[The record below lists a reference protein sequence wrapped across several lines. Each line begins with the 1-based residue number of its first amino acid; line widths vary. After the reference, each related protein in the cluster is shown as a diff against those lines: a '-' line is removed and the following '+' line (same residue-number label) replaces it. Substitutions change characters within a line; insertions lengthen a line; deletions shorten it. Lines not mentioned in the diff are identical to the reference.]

1 MRREATLT
9 HATYRARPASAER
22 SVPVISW
29 LSRKNRGWY
38 LLAYLLLALLSVWTI
53 FPFYWQL
60 ATSLRADVDLY
71 SANVALV
78 PQALTPEHYAKIFGR
93 GSPFSTQFANSF
105 IVALGT
111 TIAATAIG
119 SMAAYALAR
128 LTFLGRAG
136 LARVL
141 VYAYLAPGT
150 MLFIPLF
157 VMMNNLNLRD
167 NLFGLVL
174 AHLTFAVPFATWLLM
189 GYFRTL
195 PVELEEA
202 AMVDGASRL
211 QALRLIVLPLSA
223 PALVVAA
230 VFAFT
235 LSWNEFLYALVL
247 LQAQDKMT
255 APVGLANYV
264 VGDVFYWGQMMAAAT
279 VLSIPPLVLYLFG
292 QRWVIAG
299 WTAGAV
305 KS

>member
-1 MRREATLT
+1 VAELAQVV
-9 HATYRARPASAER
+9 HARTSERPTSI
-22 SVPVISW
+22 VSW

-38 LLAYLLLALLSVWTI
+38 LLAYVLLAVLSLWTI

-60 ATSLRADVDLY
+60 ATSLRSDVDLY
-71 SANVALV
+71 SSTVALV
-78 PQALTPEHYAKIFGR
+78 PHALTLEHYLKIF
-93 GSPFSTQFANSF
+93 SPSHPFSTQFTNSV

-111 TIAATAIG
+111 TAVAIVLG
-119 SMAAYALAR
+119 AMAGYALTR
-128 LTFLGRAG
+128 LRFFGRAG

-157 VMMNNLNLRD
+157 VMMTNLNLRD
-167 NLFGLVL
+167 NLFGLTL
-174 AHLTFAVPFATWLLM
+174 AHLTFGVPFATWMLM
-189 GYFRTL
+189 GYFKTI

-202 AMVDGASRL
+202 AMVDGADRL
-211 QALRLIVLPLSA
+211 TILRRIVMPLSA
-223 PALVVAA
+223 PAIVVVA

-247 LQAQDKMT
+247 VQAKDKMT
-255 APVGLANYV
+255 APVGLTSYV
-264 VGDVFYWGQMMAAAT
+264 VGDIFYWGQMMAAAT
-279 VLSIPPLVLYLFG
+279 VMSVPPLLLYLFG